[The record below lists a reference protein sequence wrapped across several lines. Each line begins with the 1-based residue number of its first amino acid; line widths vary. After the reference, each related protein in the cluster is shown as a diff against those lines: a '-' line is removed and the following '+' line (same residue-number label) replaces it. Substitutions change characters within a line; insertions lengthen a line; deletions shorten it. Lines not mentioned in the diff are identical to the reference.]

1 MHVNPIILLLTIIL
15 IVVFI
20 VLRRRQAAQSGEKKP
35 SKPKASGPV
44 SPRPPKPEKKPEEV
58 FMDVRQQA
66 LATLPE
72 SVGMTGQF
80 APDEPYGAL
89 MEMWIADS
97 VVTLACFANGDATFC
112 FRTGGGMSGGGGHEP
127 VRKAAQAFVALAQK
141 ALPAMSPAVDQP
153 LPDRDRVRFYALT
166 PHGILT
172 TETGREALGDGDNA
186 LAPLFYA
193 GQEVVTQMRQV
204 QGQRAR

>member
-1 MHVNPIILLLTIIL
+1 MHVNPVILILTIIL
-15 IVVFI
+15 VVVFI
-20 VLRRRQAAQSGEKKP
+20 VLRRRQAAQSGGTKP

-58 FMDVRQQA
+58 FMDVRRQA
-66 LATLPE
+66 LATQPE

-80 APDEPYGAL
+80 GPDEPYGAL
-89 MEMWIADS
+89 MEMWIGDS

-112 FRTGGGMSGGGGHEP
+112 FKSGGGMSGGGGHEP
-127 VRKAAQAFVALAQK
+127 VRKAAQAFVALAQN

-153 LPDRDRVRFYALT
+153 LPERDRVRFYVLT
-166 PHGILT
+166 PRGIVSS
-172 TETGREALGDGDNA
+172 ETGREALGEADNA

-193 GQEVVTQMRQV
+193 GQEVVTQLRQV